1 MTKSD
6 NRHSGGIISTLF
18 PMTRLYLKI
27 FFTFWFITAL
37 IIVATNLV
45 IHWMDLGP
53 DHKTSLDRG
62 EEPAKRLLFQMVGT
76 AINRNTQEVIQE
88 MRNMPSWSIR
98 YFYVIDKDNHDLLD
112 RPLPPG
118 VMVLLPKLTSRHPY
132 DSVQDRNRKLFGRY
146 ITLNDG
152 TSVKLITIST
162 GHNDESGRDI
172 IWQMFINNIWPLL
185 LVSILIS
192 GTACFFLALHF
203 TRSLNTLQQA
213 TRQIAN
219 GDLGVRVSPKF
230 SGRQDEIAALGR
242 DFDHMTERLQKAM
255 QEQKRLIKDVSHEL
269 RSPLARLQLA
279 LGLAQQRSN
288 GNVDKELERIKQAAD
303 YLNNVITD
311 ILALPVHDQGDW
323 ILDDTLDLRVL
334 LETLVEN
341 YHSEAD
347 RKGIQV
353 ELDIPFEEALV
364 PTHGNTLVGVFENI
378 LRNALHYTPYPGKV
392 RIALDLSDAPAGYRV
407 RICDSG
413 PGVEEEHLEDIF
425 QPFYR
430 TDEARARESGGYGLG
445 LAIAHRSVL
454 LHKGEISAHNLPEG
468 GLCVTI
474 ILPPIQSDD

>member
-1 MTKSD
+1 
-6 NRHSGGIISTLF
+6 
-18 PMTRLYLKI
+18 MTRLYLKI
-27 FFTFWFITAL
+27 FFTFWLITAL

-45 IHWMDLGP
+45 FHWLDLGP
-53 DHKTSLDRG
+53 DRKPQIERG
-62 EEPAKRLLFQMVGT
+62 DEPAKRLLFQMVGT
-76 AINRNTQEVIQE
+76 AINRNTDQVIQE
-88 MRNMPSWSIR
+88 MRNMPGWSIR
-98 YFYVIDKDNHDLLD
+98 YFYVVDKDNRDLLD

-118 VMVLLPKLTSRHPY
+118 ITVLLPKLTSRHPY
-132 DSVQDRNRKLFGRY
+132 DTIQDRSRKLYGRY

-152 TSVKLITIST
+152 NSVKLITIST
-162 GHNDESGRDI
+162 GREDESERDV
-172 IWQMFINNIWPLL
+172 IWQLFINNIWPLL

-203 TRSLNTLQQA
+203 TRSVATLQQA

-219 GDLGVRVSPKF
+219 GDLSVRVSPHF
-230 SGRQDEIAALGR
+230 SGRRDEIAALGR

-255 QEQKRLIKDVSHEL
+255 LEQKRLIKDVSHEL
-269 RSPLARLQLA
+269 RSPLARLQVA

-288 GNVDKELERIKQAAD
+288 GSVDKELERIKQAAD

-311 ILALPVHDQGDW
+311 ILALPVHDNGGW
-323 ILDDTLDLRVL
+323 ELHDTLDLKIL

-341 YHSEAD
+341 YLGEAQA
-347 RKGIQV
+347 KGISLV
-353 ELDIPFEEALV
+353 LEAPFEEALV
-364 PTHGNTLVGVFENI
+364 PTHGNMLVGVFENI
-378 LRNALHYTPYPGKV
+378 LRNALHYTPNPG
-392 RIALDLSDAPAGYRV
+392 RITIELNTRNSPSVFVV

-445 LAIAHRSVL
+445 LAIAQRSVA
-454 LHKGEISAHNLPEG
+454 LHKGEISAHNLAQG

-474 ILPPIQSDD
+474 TLPQTPLEDNL